1 MVTKFSRV
9 ARVIS
14 CLSLAAL
21 AGCSSRL
28 TPADVEYD
36 HTISPYHVVR
46 SGESISGI
54 ARQYHMEKM
63 DLIRLNGLRTP
74 YKIIVGQ
81 RLLIRPSSISANA
94 RNADPFDAPASDGEM
109 MKGDVKVT
117 QLTPMVHGEEE
128 RGELSPPP
136 SSRAD
141 QPFSHPDGM
150 EEDRYDEGMSN
161 DMVQEEEQKPSK
173 ITTLPETPQASGSY
187 LQPVKGRIIRAYKAG
202 KSGHDGVNIAAPK
215 GTPVIAANNGIV
227 AHAGNQVRGFGNLV
241 LIRHEGGI
249 KTVYAHLD
257 EVRVKVGDKVHAGQK
272 IGTVGKTGNVKEPQ
286 LHFEIRKGTTPV
298 DPSKYVP
305 LS

>member
-1 MVTKFSRV
+1 MVKNFSKV
-9 ARVIS
+9 AKVIS
-14 CLSLAAL
+14 CLSMVAL
-21 AGCSSRL
+21 AGCSRL
-28 TPADVEYD
+28 TPPADVEYD

-46 SGESISGI
+46 NGESISGI

-63 DLIRLNGLRTP
+63 DLIRLNGLRSP
-74 YKIIVGQ
+74 YKIMVGQ
-81 RLLIRPSSISANA
+81 RLLIRPSSVSARA
-94 RNADPFDAPASDGEM
+94 TDPFDTPASDGEM

-117 QLTPMVHGEEE
+117 QLSPLNKNAEE
-128 RGELSPPP
+128 RDDLVPPTSSPFMRPGD
-136 SSRAD
+136 SS
-141 QPFSHPDGM
+141 
-150 EEDRYDEGMSN
+150 EDREGPMTEATDLTQDQEDEA
-161 DMVQEEEQKPSK
+161 KPSK
-173 ITTLPETPQASGSY
+173 LTSLPETPQAASSY

-202 KSGHDGVNIAAPK
+202 KAGHDGVNIAAPK

-241 LIRHEGGI
+241 LVRHEGGI

-257 EVRVKVGDKVHAGQK
+257 EVRVKVGEKVHAGQK
-272 IGTVGKTGNVKEPQ
+272 IGTVGKSGNVKEPQ